1 MGTVSRPYTYTAGD
15 VIQPA
20 EVTDNE
26 TTLYTLVNGNLD
38 NDNID
43 SSAGIKAAKLDLASA
58 TTASFSTNVLMSLS
72 STITLG
78 TTTQTIA
85 VGSSATVTIT
95 ASGGVAEIGKM
106 TVIASATVGN
116 LKVSGT
122 ATLGALATLGTLVVS
137 GTATISGLVCSGT
150 ATVGDLKV
158 SNTVTIPNLVVSGT
172 ATLGNIIASGT
183 ATLKSIV
190 VSGTATIGDL
200 KVSNTVTLPN
210 LTVSGTATL
219 GNIINSGTAITNSL
233 LVSATATMN
242 SLVLSAT
249 ATLNTLVVS
258 ATSTLKTIVVSGTAT
273 VGDLKVSNTVTLPRI
288 VVSGT
293 ATIGNMI
300 ISGTATL
307 KSIIVSGTATLG
319 AMLVSGTATFST
331 VPLFPNNT
339 IETADIQ
346 DNAVTLAKMAG
357 LARGKIIYGDA
368 SGDPAA
374 LTVGS
379 TSTVL
384 TTDGVDISWAAV
396 SGGTSTYAS
405 IVVSGTATLGNII
418 ASGTISAGTQTI
430 TTSAAGTALTITSSE
445 AGAGSG
451 PDIYLHR
458 NSASPADDDVLGRVV
473 FAGEDSGGNA
483 TEYASIEAIAKDVT
497 GGTEDGSLDICAIT
511 NSAKKAFISIVA
523 DGTNTND
530 VVINRENTYSD
541 FIVETA
547 NAAQT
552 LWVQGSSDKIGI
564 NRTASMDANV
574 NMCCNAANNQHISFS
589 HPNAEDTA
597 VGNIN
602 STSSATNY
610 VTSSDYRVKENIVP
624 MENAIDRVKQL
635 KPSRFNFI
643 VEPNKTVDG
652 FIAHEAQEIVPE
664 AVTGEKDAVR
674 EDDSSKII
682 PQGIDQSKLV
692 PLLCG
697 ALQEAISRIEQ
708 LESQIQG

>member
-26 TTLYTLVNGNLD
+26 TTLYTLVNGNID

-233 LVSATATMN
+233 LVSATTTSN
-242 SLVLSAT
+242 SLVVSATATINTMVVTAT

-331 VPLFPNNT
+331 VPILPDDT

-357 LARGKIIYGDA
+357 LARGKVIYGDA

-374 LTVGS
+374 LAVGA

-405 IVVSGTATLGNII
+405 IVVSGTATLGNIKT
-418 ASGTISAGTQTI
+418 SGTISVSATATI
-430 TTSAAGTALTITSSE
+430 DHLLVNGSGSSMAHFKATDANIDHVLIE
-445 AGAGSG
+445 STDDGAGEG
-451 PDIYLHR
+451 PGMAFYR
-458 NSASPADDDVLGRVV
+458 NSASPAASDGNGRIRWYGND
-473 FAGEDSGGNA
+473 AGGSKRHIGSVICQFTDPTTSSIDSKI
-483 TEYASIEAIAKDVT
+483 YI
-497 GGTEDGSLDICAIT
+497 GTYK
-511 NSAKKAFISIVA
+511 N
-523 DGTNTND
+523 
-530 VVINRENTYSD
+530 
-541 FIVETA
+541 
-547 NAAQT
+547 
-552 LWVQGSSDKIGI
+552 
-564 NRTASMDANV
+564 
-574 NMCCNAANNQHISFS
+574 
-589 HPNAEDTA
+589 NAELTALTIWGSDLA
-597 VGNIN
+597 VGGALSKSSGSFKIDHPLDSKKDSHHLVHSFIEGPQADLIYRGKVDLSNG
-602 STSSATNY
+602 SATINID
-610 VTSSDYRVKENIVP
+610 SSSQMSEGTFVELCRDVQCFTTNESGWT
-624 MENAIDRVKQL
+624 AIKGSVSGNTLTIIAQDNTCTDTISWMVIGERKDQHMIDNDWTDSDGKV
-635 KPSRFNFI
+635 I
-643 VEPNKTVDG
+643 VEP
-652 FIAHEAQEIVPE
+652 
-664 AVTGEKDAVR
+664 EK
-674 EDDSSKII
+674 
-682 PQGIDQSKLV
+682 
-692 PLLCG
+692 
-697 ALQEAISRIEQ
+697 
-708 LESQIQG
+708 